1 MPRRRMRYAARFYD
15 SRYDPD
21 EISSESEERKRLKIT
36 RQPAAGREV
45 GRTSGSSDSGM
56 IYFSEK

>member
-1 MPRRRMRYAARFYD
+1 LFVY
-15 SRYDPD
+15 
-21 EISSESEERKRLKIT
+21 RKRLKIT

>member
-1 MPRRRMRYAARFYD
+1 MYIEYNRRLLQLG
-15 SRYDPD
+15 
-21 EISSESEERKRLKIT
+21 KRLKIT